1 VFCKTEQHFR
11 KITNVSYETITKLN
25 KYLIL
30 LKNSQ
35 LKFNLVSNKS
45 LEDIWNRHFLD
56 SFQIIKFI
64 GNNKRMLD
72 FGSGAGFPG
81 MVCGI
86 CSTNYVYLVDS
97 NKKKVSF
104 LKQIK
109 KKLNLKNVFVYHTR
123 IENFRTKK
131 KFDVICSRAVSSLAN
146 LLSYTIDFS
155 NLNTRFIFLKGKKVD
170 KEIIFSK
177 KKWSYNLKCETSIT
191 NKEGKILII
200 KNLKKK

>member
-1 VFCKTEQHFR
+1 MFCKTEQHFR

-97 NKKKVSF
+97 NKIKVSF

-131 KFDVICSRAVSSLAN
+131 KFDVICSRAVSSLEN

>member
-1 VFCKTEQHFR
+1 MFCKTEQHFR

-35 LKFNLVSNKS
+35 LKFNLVSNRS

>member
-1 VFCKTEQHFR
+1 MFCKTEQHFR

-45 LEDIWNRHFLD
+45 LEDIWNRHFLY

-131 KFDVICSRAVSSLAN
+131 KFDVICSRAVSSLEN

>member
-1 VFCKTEQHFR
+1 MYCKTEQHFR

-170 KEIIFSK
+170 KEISFSK

>member
-1 VFCKTEQHFR
+1 MFCKTEQHFR

-35 LKFNLVSNKS
+35 LKFNLVSNRS

-191 NKEGKILII
+191 NK
-200 KNLKKK
+200 

>member
-35 LKFNLVSNKS
+35 LKFNLVSNRS

-131 KFDVICSRAVSSLAN
+131 KFDVICSRAVSSLEN

>member
-1 VFCKTEQHFR
+1 MFCKTEQHFR
-11 KITNVSYETITKLN
+11 KITNVSYETIIKLN

-64 GNNKRMLD
+64 GNNKRILD

-131 KFDVICSRAVSSLAN
+131 KFDVICSRAVSSLEN

>member
-11 KITNVSYETITKLN
+11 KITNVSYETIIKLN

-131 KFDVICSRAVSSLAN
+131 KFDVICSRAVSSLEN

>member
-1 VFCKTEQHFR
+1 VFCKTEEHFR
-11 KITNVSYETITKLN
+11 KITNVSYETIVKLN

-56 SFQIIKFI
+56 SFQILKFI

-86 CSTNYVYLVDS
+86 CSTNHVYLIDS
-97 NKKKVSF
+97 NKKKISF

-123 IENFRTKK
+123 IENFRTKE
-131 KFDVICSRAVSSLAN
+131 KFDVICSRAVSSLEN

-155 NLNTRFIFLKGKKVD
+155 NPNTTFIFLKGKKVD
-170 KEIIFSK
+170 REIIFSK
-177 KKWSYNLKCETSIT
+177 KKWSYNLKCKTSIT

>member
-1 VFCKTEQHFR
+1 MFCKTEQHFR

-170 KEIIFSK
+170 KEINFSK

>member
-1 VFCKTEQHFR
+1 MFCKTEQHFR

-35 LKFNLVSNKS
+35 LKFNLVSNRS

-131 KFDVICSRAVSSLAN
+131 KFDVICSRAVSSLEN

-177 KKWSYNLKCETSIT
+177 KKWSYNLKCETIIT
-191 NKEGKILII
+191 NK
-200 KNLKKK
+200 

>member
-1 VFCKTEQHFR
+1 MFCKTEQHFR

-35 LKFNLVSNKS
+35 LKFNLVSNRS

-86 CSTNYVYLVDS
+86 SSTNYVYLVDS

-131 KFDVICSRAVSSLAN
+131 KFDVICSRAVSSLEN